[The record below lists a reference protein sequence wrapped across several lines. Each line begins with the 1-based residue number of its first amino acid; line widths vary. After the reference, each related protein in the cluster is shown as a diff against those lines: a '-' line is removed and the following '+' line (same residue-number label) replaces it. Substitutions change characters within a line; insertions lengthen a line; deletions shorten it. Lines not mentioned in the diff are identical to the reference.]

1 MRFFAIAD
9 PHLSSAHPKPMDIFG
24 GNWHG
29 HPDIFF
35 ARWREVV
42 RDSDVVLIPGDISW
56 AMSLEDAL
64 VDLRDIADLPG
75 HKLILRGNHDYWWSS
90 ISKVR
95 NALPERMQALQHD
108 AFAWDVS
115 SYHITNEDVG
125 TNENVDESNVG
136 ESNVTNYGKTHKPQA
151 HKPQAQSEVA
161 PAGISKV
168 QPANQHRI
176 VVAGTRGWDCPGS
189 RQFDADDEHN
199 SKIYAR
205 ERQRL
210 ELSLQHAAKLAQAA
224 ASSTLIVMLH
234 YPPSNLQAE
243 PSAFTELLRHY
254 QADIVVYG
262 HVHGYDPEV
271 LQPPIANA
279 QVHLVAADALGFV
292 PKVLLECSP

>member
-24 GNWHG
+24 GNWQG
-29 HPDIFF
+29 HPEIFF

-64 VDLRDIADLPG
+64 VDLRDIANLPG

-95 NALPERMQALQHD
+95 KALPERMQALQHD

-115 SYHITNEDVG
+115 SYHITDN
-125 TNENVDESNVG
+125 TITENVIAENVIESNVINHG
-136 ESNVTNYGKTHKPQA
+136 EIHG
-151 HKPQAQSEVA
+151 EIA
-161 PAGISKV
+161 PAGTSKV
-168 QPANQHRI
+168 QPTDKHRI

-189 RQFDADDEHN
+189 RQFDEDDEHD

-210 ELSLQHAAKLAQAA
+210 ELSLKHAHKLAQSAVSA
-224 ASSTLIVMLH
+224 TLIVMLH

-243 PSAFTELLRHY
+243 PSAFTDLLTQY

-262 HVHGYDPEV
+262 HLHGYDPAA
-271 LQPPIANA
+271 LHPPIAEA
-279 QVHLVAADALGFV
+279 QVHLVAADALGFA
-292 PKVLLECSP
+292 PKLLLECTP

>member
-1 MRFFAIAD
+1 
-9 PHLSSAHPKPMDIFG
+9 MDIFG
-24 GNWHG
+24 GNWQG

-35 ARWREVV
+35 ARWRKVV

-64 VDLRDIADLPG
+64 LDLRDIATLPG

-90 ISKVR
+90 IGKVR
-95 NALPERMQALQHD
+95 QALPERMQALQHD

-115 SYHITNEDVG
+115 SCHPAEP
-125 TNENVDESNVG
+125 NVLESSVMPNV
-136 ESNVTNYGKTHKPQA
+136 N
-151 HKPQAQSEVA
+151 A
-161 PAGISKV
+161 PAGINKG
-168 QPANQHRI
+168 QPTDKHRI

-189 RQFDADDEHN
+189 RPFEEDEAHN
-199 SKIYAR
+199 AKIYAR

-210 ELSLQHAAKLAQAA
+210 ELSLKHAQKLMQDA

-243 PSAFTELLRHY
+243 PSAFTELLHQY

-262 HVHGYDPEV
+262 HLHGYDPDA
-271 LQPPIANA
+271 LTPPIAGA
-279 QVHLVAADALGFV
+279 HVHLVAADALGFV
-292 PKVLLECSP
+292 PQLLLECTP

>member
-24 GNWHG
+24 GNWQG

-64 VDLRDIADLPG
+64 VDLRDIANLPG

-95 NALPERMQALQHD
+95 KALPERMQALQHD

-115 SYHITNEDVG
+115 SCNIT
-125 TNENVDESNVG
+125 ENVIEANVINHNEIHG
-136 ESNVTNYGKTHKPQA
+136 A
-151 HKPQAQSEVA
+151 IA
-161 PAGISKV
+161 PAGTSKV
-168 QPANQHRI
+168 QPTHKHRI

-189 RQFDADDEHN
+189 RQFDEEDEHD

-210 ELSLQHAAKLAQAA
+210 ELSLKHARKLAQSA

-243 PSAFTELLRHY
+243 PSAFTDLLSHY

-262 HVHGYDPEV
+262 HLHGYEPKA
-271 LQPPIANA
+271 LQPPVAIIANA
-279 QVHLVAADALGFV
+279 QVHLVAADALEFV
-292 PKVLLECSP
+292 PKLLLECTL